1 MKQKL
6 FKSLKVVAV
15 LMIALF
21 TVLAIGEATGYVKTL
36 TRTQTPTGWV
46 FLRGS
51 HTFVAATD
59 TAYFLFTPAQA
70 KAISQDTSRAMISC
84 QIRPASDSSNI
95 AWEVW
100 STSDTSGTW
109 LGRTAP
115 SARSGLWNITAIGR
129 DSVASG
135 YVSRNFNV
143 GHRQFANQPYVM
155 VVAIGKAA
163 LSNGKANEIGNVA
176 EVNIIQQ

>member
-6 FKSLKVVAV
+6 FKYLKGVAFV
-15 LMIALF
+15 LVAFLMAF
-21 TVLAIGEATGYVKTL
+21 SVSDGAGYVKTL
-36 TRTQTPTGWV
+36 TRTLTPTGWV

-59 TAYFLFTPAQA
+59 TAYFLFSPAQA
-70 KAISQDTSRAMISC
+70 KAISQDTSRALISC
-84 QIRPASDSSNI
+84 QIRPASDTSNI

-109 LGRTAP
+109 LGKTAP
-115 SARSGLWNITAIGR
+115 SVRSGLWNITAIGR
-129 DSVASG
+129 DSVGSG
-135 YVSRNFNV
+135 YVSRNFNI
-143 GHRQFANQPYVM
+143 GHRQFTNQPYVM

-163 LSNGKANEIGNVA
+163 VSGGKANEIGNVA